1 MLEIIRIVV
10 PFFGLIG
17 LGFALLKVGYL
28 SRDTGRY
35 VTEFA
40 VKVAMPVFLFRAM
53 ISIGTFEGSPF
64 LLVAAYFAATAVT
77 WLLAAVLTWSILRRP
92 QTDAASLAM
101 GATFSNSVM
110 LGVPLALLAFGPSAA
125 APAALLISLDTPL
138 LWIAATLHLESFR
151 KNRDGSLFAALGGIA
166 FNLVKNP
173 IIAGLLAGTA
183 FRLSGLTLPPLLDK
197 TTELIAAAAVPAMLL
212 GLGMSIATYKLAG
225 QAPSL
230 VVVNMLKL
238 AVMPALAYLFAFHV
252 FDVPPVFAA
261 VVVLFAAMPVG
272 ANAFL
277 FAARYDV
284 AVGTVST
291 SIVISTAIAIFSVTA
306 LLFVLKTTL

>member
-1 MLEIIRIVV
+1 MIEIIRIVV

-17 LGFALLKVGYL
+17 LGFFLLKIGYL
-28 SRDTGRY
+28 SRETGKY
-35 VTEFA
+35 VVEFA

-53 ISIGTFEGSPF
+53 MSIGEFEGSPF
-64 LLVAAYFAATAVT
+64 LIIAAYFAATATT
-77 WLLAAVLTWSILRRP
+77 WLLAALFTWSLLRRP
-92 QTDAASLAM
+92 QTDAASLSM

-110 LGVPLALLAFGPSAA
+110 LGVPLALLAFGPSSA

-138 LWIAATLHLESFR
+138 LWIAATLHYEAF
-151 KNRDGSLFAALGGIA
+151 NRDRQGSILSALGGIVYA
-166 FNLVKNP
+166 LMTNP
-173 IIAGLLAGTA
+173 IIAALLVGSA
-183 FRLSGLTLPPLLDK
+183 FRLTGLALPPLLDK

-230 VVVNMLKL
+230 AMVSFLKL
-238 AVMPALAYLFAFHV
+238 AVMPAIAYIFAFHV
-252 FDVPPVFAA
+252 FDLPPVYAA

-277 FAARYDV
+277 FAAKYGV
-284 AVGTVST
+284 AAGTVST
-291 SIVISTAIAIFSVTA
+291 SIVISTAIAIFSVTG
-306 LLFVLKTTL
+306 LLFALKATL

>member
-53 ISIGTFEGSPF
+53 ISIGTFEGSPL

-77 WLLAAVLTWSILRRP
+77 WLLAAVLTWSVLRRP

-166 FNLVKNP
+166 LNLVKNP

-230 VVVNMLKL
+230 VVVNLLKL

-252 FDVPPVFAA
+252 FDLPPVFAA